1 MKRTRI
7 IDEDMLLP
15 DDLEEENEPK
25 QAITFRKLLLRF
37 ADGKDKAL
45 IAVGYSFAVLSG
57 AGMPLLMYFTSSM
70 MGSFTEGD
78 EGSMN
83 EINSLAFQ
91 NMMIGVFVFIV
102 SYVCYV
108 SLYIVAERIGK
119 RTRVAYLRSLLQQEV
134 AWFESSDK
142 TVELSAKLS

>member
-15 DDLEEENEPK
+15 DDLEEDNEPK

-45 IAVGYSFAVLSG
+45 IAVGYSLAVMSG
-57 AGMPLLMYFTSSM
+57 AGMPLLVYFTSSM
-70 MGSFTEGD
+70 MGSFTQGD
-78 EGSMN
+78 EGSTN

-91 NMMIGVFVFIV
+91 NLMIGVFVFLV

-134 AWFESSDK
+134 AWFECSDK